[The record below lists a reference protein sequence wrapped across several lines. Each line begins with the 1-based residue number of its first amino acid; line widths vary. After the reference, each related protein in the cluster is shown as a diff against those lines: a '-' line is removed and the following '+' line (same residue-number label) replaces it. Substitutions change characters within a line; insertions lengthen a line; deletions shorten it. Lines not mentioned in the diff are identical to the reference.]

1 MTLKSLN
8 NKKIAIL
15 GLGSENC
22 ALLEFLEKNIEANI
36 TVCDARQKKHLCES
50 CHCINKTSKISWQLE
65 KGYDENLD
73 QFDIIFRIAGYPF
86 LTPQITKAKNA
97 GVEISSPT
105 KFFFDICPTKNI
117 IGVTGTKGKGTTAS
131 LIYQILK
138 DGKKHVYFGGNI
150 GIPMFSFFDKIKKND
165 WVVLELSSF
174 QLEDLHASPKI
185 AVMTNFFQDHLAV
198 ADPNNPNYHKT
209 MLTYWRAKT
218 NVFTHQKKND
228 TLIANQSLKIK
239 IDHIKPDS
247 KIIYLNKSKL
257 QTPLVG
263 EHNKRNIIAAELVAK
278 KAGVKK
284 ESIKKTVAKF
294 KGLEHRLEFVTEKN
308 AVRYYNDS
316 FSTTP
321 DTAIIAINTFNSNS
335 VILIA
340 GGSDKGSDFTNLAK
354 TVKSRVKTIILL
366 PGKGSD
372 RLKQNFKK
380 IKYSNIKIV
389 KSMDSAVKE
398 AKKLARPGNVILLSP
413 ACASFGIFKNYK
425 ERGKQFKSKVKS
437 L

>member
-1 MTLKSLN
+1 
-8 NKKIAIL
+8 
-15 GLGSENC
+15 
-22 ALLEFLEKNIEANI
+22 
-36 TVCDARQKKHLCES
+36 
-50 CHCINKTSKISWQLE
+50 
-65 KGYDENLD
+65 
-73 QFDIIFRIAGYPF
+73 
-86 LTPQITKAKNA
+86 
-97 GVEISSPT
+97 
-105 KFFFDICPTKNI
+105 
-117 IGVTGTKGKGTTAS
+117 
-131 LIYQILK
+131 
-138 DGKKHVYFGGNI
+138 
-150 GIPMFSFFDKIKKND
+150 MFSFFDKIKKND